1 MSYRENLIKVQ
12 SIFENNSL
20 NSIKKKI
27 NENSLLGD
35 ALREELHLL
44 SDEINVG
51 NYSVVTPQQMT
62 MLLDTIEGME
72 LTNAVKDYNSA
83 TTVLRLILSDLEFL
97 SVNFEKLSVDCIDD
111 INTFLLNEN
120 ISTIRDFEE
129 KGISVELKASIIEIL
144 KDNEA
149 WNYDIINDID
159 MANFKRS
166 LVTESDSS
174 LQSKMELI
182 NNMNSAELT
191 LAYVNILGL
200 QPGASDS
207 TMRYAIA
214 QNVTD
219 HPYGKMSKVL
229 EPLSE
234 DEWNNMQ
241 SKFSNISPATYDEFW
256 KSLESKYGVLE
267 CYRKMLKHNFP
278 ILECMRLMTDD
289 KTYHLSRMNDG
300 KLCVIGG
307 INNEYLRL
315 I

>member
-35 ALREELHLL
+35 ALREELQLL
-44 SDEINVG
+44 SDEISIG
-51 NYSVVTPQQMT
+51 NYSVVTPDQMT
-62 MLLDTIEGME
+62 ILLDTIEGME
-72 LTNAVKDYNSA
+72 IANAVKDYNSA

-97 SVNFEKLSVDCIDD
+97 SVNFEALSMDCIDD
-111 INTFLLNEN
+111 INTMLLNEN
-120 ISTIRDFEE
+120 ISTIKDFETS
-129 KGISVELKASIIEIL
+129 GVSAELKASIIEIL
-144 KDNEA
+144 KDHEV
-149 WNYDIINDID
+149 WNYDIIGDID

-174 LQSKMELI
+174 LQSKIKLI
-182 NNMNSAELT
+182 NDMSSTELA
-191 LAYVNILGL
+191 LAYTSILGL
-200 QPGASDS
+200 QPTDDY
-207 TMRYAIA
+207 TMRSAII
-214 QNVTD
+214 QDVVD
-219 HPYGKMSKVL
+219 HPYGKMSKTL
-229 EPLSE
+229 EPLSQ
-234 DEWNNMQ
+234 DEWDNMQ
-241 SKFSNISPATYDEFW
+241 SKYSNISPADYDEFW
-256 KSLESKYGVLE
+256 KSLEDKYGVLE

-289 KTYHLSRMNDG
+289 KTYHLSRMNNG
-300 KLCVIGG
+300 QLCVIGG

>member
-27 NENSLLGD
+27 NESSLLGD
-35 ALREELHLL
+35 ALQEELQLL
-44 SDEINVG
+44 SDEISVG

-72 LTNAVKDYNSA
+72 IANAVKDYNSA
-83 TTVLRLILSDLEFL
+83 TTALRLILSDLEFL
-97 SVNFEKLSVDCIDD
+97 SVNFETLSEDCIDD
-111 INTFLLNEN
+111 INNMLLNEN
-120 ISTIRDFEE
+120 ISTIKDFET
-129 KGISVELKASIIEIL
+129 KGISAELKASVIEVL

-149 WNYDIINDID
+149 WNYDIVSDID

-174 LQSKMELI
+174 LQSKIERI
-182 NNMNSAELT
+182 NDMSSAELT
-191 LAYVNILGL
+191 LAYASILGL
-200 QPGASDS
+200 QPTDDY
-207 TMRYAIA
+207 TMRSAII
-214 QNVTD
+214 QDVTD
-219 HPYGKMSKVL
+219 HPYGKMSKTL
-229 EPLSE
+229 EPLSQ
-234 DEWNNMQ
+234 DEWDNMR
-241 SKFSNISPATYDEFW
+241 SKYSDISPAEYDEFW
-256 KSLESKYGVLE
+256 KSLEDKYGILE

-278 ILECMRLMTDD
+278 VLECMRLMTDD
-289 KTYHLSRMNDG
+289 KTYHLSRMNNG
-300 KLCVIGG
+300 QLCVVGG

>member
-27 NENSLLGD
+27 NESSLLGD
-35 ALREELHLL
+35 ALREELQLL
-44 SDEINVG
+44 SDEISAG

-72 LTNAVKDYNSA
+72 IVNAVKDYNSA
-83 TTVLRLILSDLEFL
+83 ITVLRLILSDLEFL
-97 SVNFEKLSVDCIDD
+97 SVNFEALSEDCIDD
-111 INTFLLNEN
+111 INTMLLNDDIN
-120 ISTIRDFEE
+120 TIKDFET
-129 KGISVELKASIIEIL
+129 KGISAELKATVIEIL

-149 WNYDIINDID
+149 WNYDIIGDID

-166 LVTESDSS
+166 LVAESDSS
-174 LQSKMELI
+174 IQSKIELI
-182 NNMNSAELT
+182 NAMSSAELT
-191 LAYVNILGL
+191 LAYTSILGL
-200 QPGASDS
+200 QPADDY
-207 TMRYAIA
+207 TMRSAII
-214 QNVTD
+214 QDVTD
-219 HPYGKMSKVL
+219 HPYGKMSKTL
-229 EPLSE
+229 EPLSQ

-241 SKFSNISPATYDEFW
+241 SQYSDSSPVGYDEFW
-256 KSLESKYGVLE
+256 KSLEEKYGILE

-278 ILECMRLMTDD
+278 VLECMRLMTDD
-289 KTYHLSRMNDG
+289 KTYHLSRMNNG
-300 KLCVIGG
+300 RLCVVGG

>member
-27 NENSLLGD
+27 NESSLLGD
-35 ALREELHLL
+35 ALREELQLL

-72 LTNAVKDYNSA
+72 IANAVKDYNSA

-97 SVNFEKLSVDCIDD
+97 SVNFEALSEDCIDD
-111 INTFLLNEN
+111 INTMLLNEKIN
-120 ISTIRDFEE
+120 TIKDFETR
-129 KGISVELKASIIEIL
+129 GISAELKATVIEIL

-149 WNYDIINDID
+149 WNYDIIGDID

-166 LVTESDSS
+166 LVAESDSS
-174 LQSKMELI
+174 LQSKIELI
-182 NNMNSAELT
+182 NAMSSAELT
-191 LAYVNILGL
+191 LAYTSILGL
-200 QPGASDS
+200 QPADDY
-207 TMRYAIA
+207 TMRSAII
-214 QNVTD
+214 QDVTD
-219 HPYGKMSKVL
+219 HPYGKMSKTL
-229 EPLSE
+229 EPLSQ

-241 SKFSNISPATYDEFW
+241 SQYSNGSPARYDEFW
-256 KSLESKYGVLE
+256 KSLEEKYGILE

-278 ILECMRLMTDD
+278 VLECVRLMTDD
-289 KTYHLSRMNDG
+289 KTYHLCRMNNG
-300 KLCVIGG
+300 QLCVVGG

>member
-12 SIFENNSL
+12 AIFENNSL

-27 NENSLLGD
+27 NESSLLGD
-35 ALREELHLL
+35 ALREELQLL

-72 LTNAVKDYNSA
+72 IANAVKDYNSA
-83 TTVLRLILSDLEFL
+83 VTVLRLMLSDLEFL
-97 SVNFEKLSVDCIDD
+97 SVNFEALSEDCIDD
-111 INTFLLNEN
+111 INTMLLNEN
-120 ISTIRDFEE
+120 ISTIKDFET
-129 KGISVELKASIIEIL
+129 KGISLELKATVIEIL

-149 WNYDIINDID
+149 WNYDIIGDID

-166 LVTESDSS
+166 LVAESDSS
-174 LQSKMELI
+174 LQSKIELI
-182 NNMNSAELT
+182 NAMSSAELT
-191 LAYVNILGL
+191 LAYTSILGL
-200 QPGASDS
+200 QPTDDY
-207 TMRYAIA
+207 TMRSAII
-214 QNVTD
+214 QDVTD
-219 HPYGKMSKVL
+219 HPYGKMSKTL
-229 EPLSE
+229 EPLSQ

-241 SKFSNISPATYDEFW
+241 SQYSDSSPVGYDEFW
-256 KSLESKYGVLE
+256 KSLEEKYGILE

-278 ILECMRLMTDD
+278 VLECVRLMTDD
-289 KTYHLSRMNDG
+289 KTYHLSRMNNG
-300 KLCVIGG
+300 QLCVVGG

>member
-27 NENSLLGD
+27 NESSLLGD
-35 ALREELHLL
+35 ALQEELQLL
-44 SDEINVG
+44 SDEISVG
-51 NYSVVTPQQMT
+51 NYSIVTPQQMT

-72 LTNAVKDYNSA
+72 IANAIKDYNSA

-97 SVNFEKLSVDCIDD
+97 SVNFEALSEDCIDD
-111 INTFLLNEN
+111 INTMLLNEN
-120 ISTIRDFEE
+120 ISTIKDFES
-129 KGISVELKASIIEIL
+129 KGISVELKALVIEIL

-149 WNYDIINDID
+149 WNYDIIGDID

-166 LVTESDSS
+166 LVAESDSS
-174 LQSKMELI
+174 LQSKIKLI
-182 NNMNSAELT
+182 NDMSSAELT
-191 LAYVNILGL
+191 LAYTSILGL
-200 QPGASDS
+200 QPTDDY
-207 TMRYAIA
+207 TMRSAII
-214 QNVTD
+214 QDVTD
-219 HPYGKMSKVL
+219 HPYGKMSKTL
-229 EPLSE
+229 EPLSQ

-241 SKFSNISPATYDEFW
+241 SQYSNGSPAEYDEFW
-256 KSLESKYGVLE
+256 KSLEEKYGILE

-278 ILECMRLMTDD
+278 VLECMRLMTDD
-289 KTYHLSRMNDG
+289 KTYHLSRMNNG
-300 KLCVIGG
+300 RLCVVGG

>member
-27 NENSLLGD
+27 NESSLLGD
-35 ALREELHLL
+35 ALREELQLL
-44 SDEINVG
+44 SDEISAG

-72 LTNAVKDYNSA
+72 IANAVKDYNSA
-83 TTVLRLILSDLEFL
+83 VTVLRLMLSDLEFL
-97 SVNFEKLSVDCIDD
+97 SVNFEALSVNCIDD
-111 INTFLLNEN
+111 INTMLLNEN
-120 ISTIRDFEE
+120 ISTIKDFETR
-129 KGISVELKASIIEIL
+129 GISAELKATVIEIL

-149 WNYDIINDID
+149 WNYDIIGDID

-166 LVTESDSS
+166 LVAESDSS
-174 LQSKMELI
+174 LQSKIELI
-182 NNMNSAELT
+182 NAMSSAELT
-191 LAYVNILGL
+191 LAYTSILGL
-200 QPGASDS
+200 QPADDY
-207 TMRYAIA
+207 TMRSAII
-214 QNVTD
+214 QDVTD
-219 HPYGKMSKVL
+219 HPYGKMSKTL
-229 EPLSE
+229 EPLSQ

-241 SKFSNISPATYDEFW
+241 SQYSNGSPVGYDEFW
-256 KSLESKYGVLE
+256 KSLEEKYGILE

-278 ILECMRLMTDD
+278 VLECMRLMTDD
-289 KTYHLSRMNDG
+289 KTYHLSRMNSG
-300 KLCVIGG
+300 RLCVVGG